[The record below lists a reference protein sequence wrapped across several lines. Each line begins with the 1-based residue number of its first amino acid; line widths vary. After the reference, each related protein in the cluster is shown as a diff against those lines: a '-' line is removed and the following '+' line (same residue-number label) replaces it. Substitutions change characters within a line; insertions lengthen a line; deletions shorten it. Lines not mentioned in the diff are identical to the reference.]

1 MAGLFQSFEVA
12 VDLAERQRDGARQ
25 ALQNVLQ
32 ARVAAQNQMD
42 QLQAYVQETQQRWG
56 VQTGGE
62 IKPEVMGH
70 FYAFTAK
77 LEHAIGVQAGVIK
90 GQEQRVQQAQQ
101 VLLQA
106 ELRLTSLRKLLQ
118 NKRDEWARQQQRRE
132 QKQTDESASLR
143 LSAARREQRLAQE
156 REQE

>member
-1 MAGLFQSFEVA
+1 MAGPFQSFEVA

-32 ARVAAQNQMD
+32 ARVAAQNQME
-42 QLQAYVQETQQRWG
+42 QLQGYAQETQQRWG
-56 VQTGGE
+56 MQTGAAVQT
-62 IKPEVMGH
+62 EVMAH
-70 FYAFTAK
+70 FYAFMAK
-77 LEHAIGVQAGVIK
+77 LEHAIEVQRGVIQ
-90 GQEQRVQQAQQ
+90 GQEQRVEQAQQ
-101 VLLQA
+101 ALVQA

-118 NKRDEWARQQQRRE
+118 RRRQEWAQQQQRRE

-143 LSAARREQRLAQE
+143 FSAAQREQRLAQQ